1 MSEVFCGGDD
11 MGDCIFCKIANK
23 DVSSKIIYEDDT
35 ILVFEDVNPQA
46 PVHVLIIPKQH
57 IPSLNDIDSD
67 AAEIISH
74 IFMKIP
80 SLAEQLG
87 VQDNGY
93 RIVVNCG
100 TDGGQSVGHLH
111 YHLLGGRTLTWPPG

>member
-1 MSEVFCGGDD
+1 